1 MGVIFQN
8 GFGVGTVPNNTNTT
22 VFWDNNYKS
31 NLMVTYPTILG
42 FYQGGPPIDFTI
54 YKSSISNAVEPG
66 VYSALGKTPI
76 AAGEKRMMT
85 YRIDDDLEP
94 SNPNYILGFAT
105 RNANINGSP
114 IGADDQS
121 VAITNEGNYI
131 TNDNTYT
138 TGLPTFGNIGD
149 IIDVAI
155 EGESQIWYRVN
166 GSDWNGNVLA
176 NPATSTSGLEI
187 NTFTYYPAISLWGF
201 NGPSVVSVYET
212 SPYGLPSGFTQIP
225 GDRKLGFT
233 LTSDSFDSGQYFG
246 SACGGNTGQ
255 WNGSSGFTVSQ
266 VSNLYCGVIAN
277 VSGDTLTQITNAY
290 TAAGAT
296 PGGVGYIFDVVWGP
310 GSTVTNGVAKF
321 IYENGSQVVITSVDP
336 TDTRYLNS
344 DNDANNGTQL
354 AGTFNF
360 PATFTF
366 RQPLDLKGG
375 WC

>member
-1 MGVIFQN
+1 MGVIFAN
-8 GFGVGTVPNNTNTT
+8 GFRTEATT

-31 NLMVTYPTILG
+31 DFMVTYPDILNI
-42 FYQGGPPIDFTI
+42 GPVDFTI
-54 YKSSISNAVEPG
+54 YKSSISNAAEPG
-66 VYSALGKTPI
+66 TYSALGKTPI

-94 SNPNYILGFAT
+94 ANPNYALGFGT
-105 RNANINGSP
+105 RNTNLNDY
-114 IGADDQS
+114 IGTTGGES
-121 VAITNEGNYI
+121 VGIFNTGEYV
-131 TNDNTYT
+131 TNDNTYA

-155 EGESQIWYRVN
+155 EGEVQMWYRVN
-166 GSDWNGNVLA
+166 GGDWNGNVLA

-225 GDRKLGFT
+225 GDRKQGFT

-246 SACGGNTGQ
+246 SICGSNSGE
-255 WNGSSGFTVSQ
+255 WNGSSGFTVNQ
-266 VSNLYCGVIAN
+266 AETLWCGVTAY
-277 VSGDTLTQITNAY
+277 VSGNTLTQIVNAY
-290 TAAGAT
+290 TEAGANA
-296 PGGVGYIFDVVWGP
+296 GSNGYIFDVEWGA

-321 IYENGSQVVITSVDP
+321 IYTGYGNQVYITSVDP
-336 TDTRYLNS
+336 TDNRYLNN
-344 DNDANNGTQL
+344 DNQPGNGTQL
-354 AGTFNF
+354 AGTFNL

-366 RQPLDLKGG
+366 RQPLDQKGG